1 MSRQH
6 QRHHHLPH
14 HQQQPQQ
21 QQQQM
26 PQQQQQLTAQQQQQ
40 QQLLM
45 AEHAAAAEAA
55 ELFDL
60 LCVAT
65 TMRQI
70 LALHRAMCEAV
81 GLRPSPLNDFY
92 PRLKAKVRS
101 WKAQAL
107 WKKFDARAAHRVY
120 GKGAACSGTRVLVIG
135 AGPCGLRTA
144 IEAQL
149 LGAKVVVLE
158 KRDRITRNNVL
169 HLWPF
174 VITDLRNLGA
184 KKFYG
189 KFCAGS
195 IDHISIRQLQCMLLK
210 VALLLGVEI
219 HEGVSFEHA
228 LEPSG
233 DGGGWRA
240 SVTPAD
246 HAVSHYEFDVLI
258 GADGKRNM
266 LDFRRKEFRGKL
278 AIAITANFI
287 NKKTEAEAKVEE
299 ISGVAFIFNQAFF
312 KELYGKTGIDLENI
326 VYYKDE
332 THYFVMTAKK
342 HSLIDKGVIIEDM
355 ADPGELLA
363 AANVDTQ
370 KLHDYAREAAEFST
384 QYQMPNLEFAVN
396 HYGKPDVAMFDFT
409 SMFAAEMSCRVIVRK
424 GARLMQCLV
433 GDSLLEPFWPTG
445 SGCARG
451 FLSSMDA
458 AYAIKL
464 WSNPQNSTLGVL
476 AQRESIY
483 RLLNQ
488 TTPDTLQRDIS
499 AYTVDPAT
507 RYPNLNRESVNSWQ
521 VKHLVDTDDPAILEQ
536 TYMDSHALQTPHVDT
551 PGRRKRRSGDLLPQ
565 GATLLRWISA
575 QLHAHQFIGDL
586 KEASD
591 VFRNGRVLCA
601 LINRYR
607 PDLIDFA
614 ATKDMSP
621 VECNELAF
629 AVLDRELH
637 IDRIMSAKQSLDLTD
652 VESRLWLN
660 YLDQI
665 CELFRGEIPH
675 IKHPKMDFS
684 DLRQKYRIN
693 HTHAQPDFSKLLA
706 TKPKAKSPM
715 QDAVDI
721 PTTVQRRSVLEEER
735 AKRQRRHEQLLNV
748 AGGAAGTAAGVA
760 GSGSGTGATTQLG
773 QNDTPR
779 RSKKRRQVDKTANIL
794 LLRTALCHE
803 ISNAISAF
811 ETINE
816 EERQQRLQEIE
827 ENRQERMSK
836 RRQQRY
842 HQTQNFYKS
851 LQLLQAGKLLREGG
865 EAGVAEDG
873 TPFEDYSIFLYR
885 QQAPIFN
892 DRVKELERKLLF
904 PDRERGD
911 IPSALPRTAD
921 EQFSD
926 RIKNMEQRMTGRGG
940 LGGDKKP
947 KDLMRAIGKIDSN
960 DWNVRE
966 IEKKIELSKKTEIH
980 GPKGREKVPK
990 WSKEQFQARQHKMS
1004 KPQRQDSRE
1013 AEKFKDID
1021 QTIRNLDKQ
1030 LKEGHNLDV
1039 GERGRNKV
1047 ASIAGQFGKK
1057 DDANSDEKNAGSS
1070 NATTTA
1076 TNTNN
1081 TVIPKSSSKVALAFK
1096 KQAASE
1102 KCRFCKQTVYLMEK
1116 TTVEGLVLHRNC
1128 LKCHHCH
1135 TNLRLGG
1142 YAFDRDDPQGRF
1154 YCTQH
1159 FRLPPKPLPQRTNKA
1174 RKSAAAQPS
1183 SPAVPPTGGSTPSA
1197 AAASAEPMETTP
1209 PRDQVDLLETSRAT
1223 ASADAMSDDEANVID
1238 EHEWSGRNFLPE
1250 SNNDSQSELSSSDES
1265 DTESDSEMFEEADDS
1280 PFGAQTLQLASD
1292 WIGKQYCEDSDDSD
1306 DFYDSSEDD
1315 GKDDTEGEEFKK
1327 ARELRRQEVRL
1338 QPLPANLPTDTETE
1352 KLKLNVDNKENVADG
1367 SSLKS
1372 ANSFES
1378 ARSQPTTPLAT
1389 PTRVEMEQLERN
1401 APRKFSSEIE
1411 AISEKLYHMNNM
1423 MKMNKDLEV
1432 LAKENLV
1439 KSDILRKLTLKEKW
1453 LAENAAIAASLKVA
1467 PAPSAAAPAH
1477 QPKSKFDEKFEKV
1490 VSPPPQPLAETK
1502 PKPVIDFNLD
1512 ELKPRKPNFEE
1523 RPKEQL
1529 PRPEGLKKLPQPKA
1543 KGSSTNVSRSNSL
1556 KSNASTGSPK
1566 VKKSPIGGIL
1576 GTIKKI
1582 QRQNSSDQDE
1592 DMDVDLDA
1600 DADVEVGR
1608 QPNKELNSKL
1618 KEIQAS
1624 NFAGTMDH
1632 IKSQLTMPTVSAQ
1645 APPSMD
1651 LSKYFP
1657 NQKQEKSSSGNTN
1670 KNQVTL
1676 KDVNLAKYF
1685 PSSPAP
1691 QRRTVETVAD
1701 RLKKSQTEASLAKSK
1716 QEEIKTKKPEEKGG
1730 QLKKNPEKVADTK
1743 PVPPKRQAS
1752 LDTFSLRD
1760 HQMDGALDLTKKKA
1774 PTKAASA
1781 VKKPVKLGS
1790 STTLT
1795 KATAT
1800 SKGKTIKIVK
1810 KIVPK
1815 GTKAKKAAAQEAA
1828 AIEAAPPENQPPKD
1842 EAERIFDEILGDG
1855 EVRSPSSEY
1864 QRLFQDEKSPSD
1876 LSDNI
1881 DRILE
1886 ETGLDLELG
1895 LPRRSSKKLVKTKS
1909 LGEGEF
1915 DLKPAKER
1923 LTGVQNILKRF
1934 ESMSSVTSLN
1944 SQNSDEQAA
1953 FKLRRMESTTSNLSS
1968 LTRSRESLVS
1978 ASESMSDLEKTM
1990 DYLRNEWRSEATN
2003 FLQKKRDKFYAKKEE
2018 QQKESQAKVKPDPL
2032 NDLPVQYRDS
2042 KLAKFFGLGARKS
2055 PEKRKSPIKKRKSP
2069 SKTPKVTKA
2078 NNSLEELA
2086 KISNVRQA
2094 KQAQKKAPKHIETK
2108 PLKPASPVPDDF
2120 AILDLLEKAT
2130 EAKELERSKTKSPA
2144 AEPSIKE
2151 TPIETVVEIPL
2162 PIEDIKN
2169 LPKTG
2174 CDKSSNSS
2182 RRGSQSSLVM
2192 SRRQSEISLTEKLNE
2207 EALVALSHLEKEREA
2222 EQVDELFQSMVEEM
2236 EQEPPTIA
2244 IAEQPLE
2251 EDIDADSLC
2260 TTISKSPSAQPVTV
2274 VKRGSSE
2281 DQSIEKLFGHF
2292 SDEMLVN
2299 VEFDSNDELV
2309 GITPRATL
2317 VSRNTADRD
2326 YLDKLESLERDEE
2339 AFQPVLGEK
2348 FKQENGPDEVDGLH
2362 FPTRPERR
2370 PKSSSSSSEPS
2381 LPVAPQRLKK
2391 KLSKIDPEDMA
2402 PSVQDLLHQV
2412 YIKNIQPQA
2421 VEVIPV
2427 VDRQTL
2433 RFPSMLA
2440 EADDVDEVDH
2450 PKEAIK
2456 ENGSSPEEIKMETEP
2471 KGIAP
2476 EIQTPH
2482 KPPISL
2488 SNSLKSENSSGSS
2501 LVDLP
2506 KIITPPK
2513 SDSDWDMEK
2522 LPASPMPRRRPLHT
2536 PATAKAASKESS
2548 LEWDMEKL
2556 PNSPMLPRRN
2566 KMRPI
2571 SPGTNSVQLL
2581 NNLTS
2586 DADDEAAQRRV
2597 IEDFEQER
2605 RQALIKRDESFEAI
2619 AAEQRRRD
2627 SLQSSSNSSG
2637 KRSLPPPTPPPS
2649 MKMGSRRGTTQDT
2662 NRTQDTTRHEG
2673 TPPMF
2678 KKLDVDGSATT
2689 SMDST
2694 ACSTRRSSFAFI
2706 ELQDNKPVIVPMP
2719 KKLKLPKPEQPRFV
2733 PEPVATDEPVPEVF
2747 QGRAWP
2753 KAQLEGEAELED
2765 LEDEEAQAERLRNQL
2780 PEYARSDSPPSAA
2793 FKNRKWPDGKTV
2805 FDKRAESLEEEDIFA
2820 GLLSPKKRGS
2830 QKFKDKPRS
2839 QSPQPFK
2846 PLANSSRQSSKSQSD
2861 LKKGPSMQ
2869 SLSAQSSQD
2878 TDTIST
2884 TTTVATARPA
2894 SYASFGDPMDAS
2906 TQALLDRSKRL
2917 HNRKRDFVN
2926 ERVVERNP
2934 YMREVLRSTD
2944 RRESYS
2950 DVDEDLTSY
2959 RPRHY
2964 ATSSSSTLNRFPNTS
2979 ATRKSTYSD
2988 YLSPSSDYLTRRSY
3002 NIPSSS
3008 SNTSSYY
3015 PSTTTR
3021 SSHLSDLFRRRSPA
3035 SGSGSASALSGYG
3048 NRESCVISYKCTWVR
3063 STKVQTES
3071 ESTSPDEVELNSA
3084 TEISTDSEFDNDEII
3099 RQAPKIFI
3107 DDTHLRKPTKV
3118 QIKSTMIGS
3127 NAAAAGIHQK
3137 QLAAREKGGS
3147 YLQKYQPQPPL
3158 PQFKPLVQVDPT
3170 LLIGSQRAPLQNP
3183 RPGDY
3188 LLNKTASTEGIASKK
3203 SLELKKRYLLG
3214 EPANGN
3220 KIQKSGS
3227 TSVLDSRIRSFQS
3240 NISEC
3245 QKLLNPSSDI
3255 SAGMRTFLD
3264 RTKLGEGSQTAGPTT
3279 NELIRSA
3286 TSNVIN
3292 DLRVELR
3299 IQKTPS
3305 SHSTDNEKENVFVNC
3320 KNELNK
3326 GMEYTDAVNATLLD
3340 QLARKSSPTTPTNNK
3355 TVIEVIDLV
3364 TPEKTVPIIDLTAL
3378 ETPKKQLV
3386 DGGAMEVDDRHTP
3399 DSNKISELQQQ
3410 EVKEEPIPDVSRDV
3424 KECIPDIL
3432 GHIKEGTGAK
3442 EQGGEEQQSLL
3453 EQSDEEK
3460 RDSPEKDVA
3469 EHELYETVDSVQ
3481 IQVPNIPWDKTKP
3494 EVMSTTGSSGSICS
3508 SSDSSSIEDIQHYI
3522 LESTT
3527 SPDTQTAGG
3536 KHNVPRLE
3544 VHDTSGALMQVDS
3557 LMIVNGKYIG
3567 DPEDVKFLDMPANV
3581 IVPPAPA
3588 LKTNELEMEDEH
3600 EAEPVT
3606 ATPEPAECTVI
3617 EAERRVSAPPPL
3629 PEMGPPKLKFDSK
3642 NENKIESLKN
3652 LPLIVESNVEHS
3664 QAVKPITLNLSN
3676 LARTPDTPTTPTGH
3690 DSDKTPTGEVMSR
3703 GSDSETEHTG
3713 TGHVL
3718 TETELSDWTADDC
3731 ISENFVDMEFVL
3743 NSNKGTIKRRKER
3756 RRSGASKLPSGNEV
3770 IHELARQA
3778 PVVQMD
3784 GILSAI
3790 DIDDIEF
3797 MDTGSEGSCAEAY
3810 SATNTAL
3817 IQNRGYMEYIETE
3830 PRKATRKAAPPSCYP
3845 GNLPPLV
3852 TKRDEKLGIDYIE
3865 QGAYIMHDDAKT
3877 PVNEVAPAMTQS
3889 LTDSSTLNE
3898 LDDDSMAGLGL
3909 SQTHPTTTE
3918 ESEALTVVTSPLDT
3932 SSPRVLDQF
3941 ASMLAAGKGESTPS
3955 SSEQQPKTSTVT
3967 SSSTGPNSS
3976 TPGNA
3981 SKEGAPQQEEDLQ
3994 IQFEYVR
4001 ALQQRISQI
4010 STQRR
4015 KSSKGEAPPNLQS
4028 STNAPVIES
4037 VEDQPKSSEE
4047 PAVTMRP
4054 RSTSISGKVPEIPT
4068 LSSKLEEI
4076 TKERTKQKDL
4086 IHDLVMDKLQSKK
4099 QLNAEKRLHRS
4110 RQRSLLTSG
4119 YASGASLSP
4128 TPKLAAACSPQ
4139 DSNCSSQAHYHA
4151 STAEERPKPQPAE
4164 RPLQKSATSTYVSP
4178 YRTVQAPT
4186 RSGDLYKPRPFSEHI
4201 DSSVLTGYKL
4211 GKTASFNGGKLGD
4224 FATPIAPARV
4234 NRGGGGGAVATDI
4247 ANISASTEN
4256 LRSEARA
4263 RARLKSNTELGLSP
4277 EEKMQL
4283 IRSRLHYDQSR
4294 ALKPKQLEEMPSG
4307 DLAARARK
4315 MSASKSVNDLAY
4327 MVGQQQQ
4334 QQLEKD
4340 VVLQAKA
4347 ADFTSD
4353 PNLASGGQEKA
4364 AKTKSGRRPKD
4375 PERRKSLIQSL
4386 SSFFQKGS
4394 ASAATSPK
4402 EQGGPVAA
4410 GHSEQSERP
4419 GTSSSGTPTI
4429 SDAAA
4434 GGGGGGGGV
4443 FSRFRISPKSKE
4455 KSKSCFDLR
4464 NFGFGDKDM
4473 LVCSAAAA
4481 AAGAGASQTNH
4492 SQEYL
4497 NTANNG
4503 RYRKQ
4508 TNTAKPKPESFS
4520 SSSPQLYI
4528 HKPHH
4533 LAAGHPKALDDQTPP
4548 PIPPLPLNY
4557 QRSDDE
4563 SYANETR
4570 EHKKQRAISKASR
4583 QAELKRLR
4591 IAQEIQ
4597 REQEEIEVQLKDLE
4611 ARGVLIEKA
4620 LRGEAQNIENLDATK
4635 DNDEKLLKELLEIWR
4650 NITALKWVNLL
4661 SYPSKGAN
4669 VTNFAF
4675 RKRDEELTIRQQELQ
4690 LEYRHAQLKEELN
4703 LRLSCNKLDKSSA
4716 DVAAEGAILNE
4727 MLEIVAKR
4735 AALRPT
4741 ASQLDLTAAGSAL
4754 TSAEATGIK
4763 LTGQPHDLEESN
4775 V

>member
-14 HQQQPQQ
+14 HQQQQPL
-21 QQQQM
+21 QQQM

-240 SVTPAD
+240 AVSPAD

-536 TYMDSHALQTPHVDT
+536 TYMDTHALQTPHADT

-575 QLHAHQFIGDL
+575 QLHAHQFVGEL

-629 AVLDRELH
+629 AVLERELH

-660 YLDQI
+660 YMDQI

-748 AGGAAGTAAGVA
+748 GGGAAGTAAGAA

-779 RSKKRRQVDKTANIL
+779 RSKKRRQVDKTANI
-794 LLRTALCHE
+794 
-803 ISNAISAF
+803 
-811 ETINE
+811 

-851 LQLLQAGKLLREGG
+851 LQLLQAGKLLREEGG

-1057 DDANSDEKNAGSS
+1057 EDGNSDEKNAGS
-1070 NATTTA
+1070 TT

-1174 RKSAAAQPS
+1174 RKSAAAQPA
-1183 SPAVPPTGGSTPSA
+1183 SPAVPPAGGSLPSA
-1197 AAASAEPMETTP
+1197 AAEPMETSP

-1306 DFYDSSEDD
+1306 DFYDSSEGIADD

-1378 ARSQPTTPLAT
+1378 ARSQPSTPLAT
-1389 PTRVEMEQLERN
+1389 PTRVEVEQLERN

-1453 LAENAAIAASLKVA
+1453 LAENAAIAAGQKVV
-1467 PAPSAAAPAH
+1467 PTPSPRAAPAL

-1490 VSPPPQPLAETK
+1490 VSPPPQPLAEAK

-1529 PRPEGLKKLPQPKA
+1529 PKPEGLKKLPQSKT
-1543 KGSSTNVSRSNSL
+1543 KSSSTNVSRSNSL
-1556 KSNASTGSPK
+1556 KSNASNGSPK

-1582 QRQNSSDQDE
+1582 QRQNSSDQEE
-1592 DMDVDLDA
+1592 DMDVDLDG

-1608 QPNKELNSKL
+1608 PPNKELNSKL

-1624 NFAGTMDH
+1624 SFAGTMDH
-1632 IKSQLTMPTVSAQ
+1632 IRSQLTMPTVSAQ
-1645 APPSMD
+1645 APATMD

-1657 NQKQEKSSSGNTN
+1657 NQKQEKSSSSSTN

-1716 QEEIKTKKPEEKGG
+1716 EQEEIKAKKPEEKGG
-1730 QLKKNPEKVADTK
+1730 QAKKNPEKVADTK

-1774 PTKAASA
+1774 PAKATSA

-1790 STTLT
+1790 TTTLT

-1828 AIEAAPPENQPPKD
+1828 AMEAAAPSEKEPPKD
-1842 EAERIFDEILGDG
+1842 EAERILDEILGDG

-1864 QRLFQDEKSPSD
+1864 QRLFADEKSPSD

-1915 DLKPAKER
+1915 DLKPGKER

-1934 ESMSSVTSLN
+1934 ESMSSVTSMN

-1990 DYLRNEWRSEATN
+1990 DYLRNEWRNEATN

-2018 QQKESQAKVKPDPL
+2018 QQKEAKAKPDPL

-2042 KLAKFFGLGARKS
+2042 KLAKFFGLGTRKS
-2055 PEKRKSPIKKRKSP
+2055 PEKRKSPIKKKKSP

-2094 KQAQKKAPKHIETK
+2094 KQAQKKVPKHIEKK

-2144 AEPSIKE
+2144 VEPLIPEK
-2151 TPIETVVEIPL
+2151 PIEAVVEIPL
-2162 PIEDIKN
+2162 PLSLPLPVEDIKN

-2192 SRRQSEISLTEKLNE
+2192 SRRQSEISLTEKLNQ

-2236 EQEPPTIA
+2236 EEQQPP
-2244 IAEQPLE
+2244 E

-2339 AFQPVLGEK
+2339 ALQPAINEK
-2348 FKQENGPDEVDGLH
+2348 FKQENCPDEVDGLH
-2362 FPTRPERR
+2362 FPSRPQRR

-2412 YIKNIQPQA
+2412 YMKNIQPEA

-2427 VDRQTL
+2427 QGRQTL
-2433 RFPSMLA
+2433 RFPSMLE
-2440 EADDVDEVDH
+2440 EAAVDEVDH

-2456 ENGSSPEEIKMETEP
+2456 ENESSPEEIKMETVSEP
-2471 KGIAP
+2471 K
-2476 EIQTPH
+2476 EIPQEIPTPS
-2482 KPPISL
+2482 KPSISL

-2501 LVDLP
+2501 LVEIP

-2522 LPASPMPRRRPLHT
+2522 LPASPMPRRRPLHNP
-2536 PATAKAASKESS
+2536 PAAKAASKESS

-2571 SPGTNSVQLL
+2571 SPGTSSVQLL

-2586 DADDEAAQRRV
+2586 DADEEAAQRRV

-2637 KRSLPPPTPPPS
+2637 KRSLPPPTPPTI
-2649 MKMGSRRGTTQDT
+2649 GSRRGTTQDT

-2733 PEPVATDEPVPEVF
+2733 PDPVATDEPVPEVF
-2747 QGRAWP
+2747 QGRSWP
-2753 KAQLEGEAELED
+2753 KAQLEGELDNLED
-2765 LEDEEAQAERLRNQL
+2765 LEDEEAQAERLRMQL

-2820 GLLSPKKRGS
+2820 GLLSPRKRGT
-2830 QKFKDKPRS
+2830 QRFKDKPRS

-2884 TTTVATARPA
+2884 TTTVATARPV
-2894 SYASFGDPMDAS
+2894 SYVSLADPMDAS

-2934 YMREVLRSTD
+2934 YMREVLRNTD

-2959 RPRHY
+2959 RPRNY
-2964 ATSSSSTLNRFPNTS
+2964 ASSTLNRFPNTS
-2979 ATRKSTYSD
+2979 TTRKSTYKD
-2988 YLSPSSDYLTRRSY
+2988 YLSPSSDYPTRRSY
-3002 NIPSSS
+3002 IPSS
-3008 SNTSSYY
+3008 SSYY
-3015 PSTTTR
+3015 PSTSTR

-3035 SGSGSASALSGYG
+3035 SGSGSASASLSGYG
-3048 NRESCVISYKCTWVR
+3048 NKESC
-3063 STKVQTES
+3063 VQTES

-3118 QIKSTMIGS
+3118 QIKSTMIGA
-3127 NAAAAGIHQK
+3127 NAAAAGLHQK

-3170 LLIGSQRAPLQNP
+3170 LLISSQRAPLQNP

-3264 RTKLGEGSQTAGPTT
+3264 RTKLGEGSQTT

-3364 TPEKTVPIIDLTAL
+3364 TPEKPVDIIDLTAL
-3378 ETPKKQLV
+3378 ETPK
-3386 DGGAMEVDDRHTP
+3386 MEVDERHTP
-3399 DSNKISELQQQ
+3399 DSNKISEL
-3410 EVKEEPIPDVSRDV
+3410 KEEPIPDVSRDV

-3432 GHIKEGTGAK
+3432 GHIKEGTGA
-3442 EQGGEEQQSLL
+3442 EEQQSLL

-3508 SSDSSSIEDIQHYI
+3508 SSGSSSIEDIQHYI

-3527 SPDTQTAGG
+3527 SPDTQTACGG

-3581 IVPPAPA
+3581 IVPPAA
-3588 LKTNELEMEDEH
+3588 AVKTNELEMEDDH
-3600 EAEPVT
+3600 ETEPVT

-3617 EAERRVSAPPPL
+3617 SAAPPPL

-3676 LARTPDTPTTPTGH
+3676 LARTPDTPTTPTAH
-3690 DSDKTPTGEVMSR
+3690 DSDKTPTGEVLSR

-3743 NSNKGTIKRRKER
+3743 NSNKGTMKRRKER
-3756 RRSGASKLPSGNEV
+3756 RRSGANKLPSGNEV

-3817 IQNRGYMEYIETE
+3817 LQNRGYMEYIETE
-3830 PRKATRKAAPPSCYP
+3830 PRKATRKATPPSCYP

-3898 LDDDSMAGLGL
+3898 LDDDSMGGLGL
-3909 SQTHPTTTE
+3909 SQTHATTTE

-3981 SKEGAPQQEEDLQ
+3981 SKEGQPEEDLQ

-4015 KSSKGEAPPNLQS
+4015 KSSKGEA
-4028 STNAPVIES
+4028 NAPVIES
-4037 VEDQPKSSEE
+4037 LEDPAKPAEE
-4047 PAVTMRP
+4047 AAVTMRP

-4151 STAEERPKPQPAE
+4151 STAEERPKVQPAE

-4201 DSSVLTGYKL
+4201 DASVLTGYKL
-4211 GKTASFNGGKLGD
+4211 GKTASFNGGKLSD
-4224 FATPIAPARV
+4224 FVTPIAPVRV
-4234 NRGGGGGAVATDI
+4234 NRGGGGGAAAAD
-4247 ANISASTEN
+4247 ISASTEN

-4334 QQLEKD
+4334 QEQLEKD
-4340 VVLQAKA
+4340 AVVQAKV

-4353 PNLASGGQEKA
+4353 PNLATGGQEKA

-4394 ASAATSPK
+4394 ASAVSSSK
-4402 EQGGPVAA
+4402 EQGVPVAA
-4410 GHSEQSERP
+4410 GHSEPSERP

-4429 SDAAA
+4429 SDAPTG

-4455 KSKSCFDLR
+4455 KSK
-4464 NFGFGDKDM
+4464 DKDM
-4473 LVCSAAAA
+4473 LVCSAAA
-4481 AAGAGASQTNH
+4481 GASQTSQNH

-4497 NTANNG
+4497 NG

-4650 NITALKWVNLL
+4650 NITALK
-4661 SYPSKGAN
+4661 
-4669 VTNFAF
+4669 
-4675 RKRDEELTIRQQELQ
+4675 KRDEELTIRQQELQ

-4741 ASQLDLTAAGSAL
+4741 ASQLDLTAAGSAS

-4763 LTGQPHDLEESN
+4763 LTGQPHDHEESN
-4775 V
+4775 I

>member
-6 QRHHHLPH
+6 QRHHQQHHHLPL
-14 HQQQPQQ
+14 HQQQS

-40 QQLLM
+40 QQILM

-240 SVTPAD
+240 AVTPTD

-363 AANVDTQ
+363 PANVDTQ

-521 VKHLVDTDDPAILEQ
+521 VKHLVDTDDPSILEQ
-536 TYMDSHALQTPHVDT
+536 TFMDTHALQAPHVDT

-575 QLHAHQFIGDL
+575 QLHAHQFVTEL

-629 AVLDRELH
+629 AVLERELH

-652 VESRLWLN
+652 VESRVWLN

-721 PTTVQRRSVLEEER
+721 PTTGQRRSVLEEER

-748 AGGAAGTAAGVA
+748 GGGAAGSAAGVA
-760 GSGSGTGATTQLG
+760 GSGTGATTLG

-779 RSKKRRQVDKTANIL
+779 RSKKRRQVDKTANI
-794 LLRTALCHE
+794 
-803 ISNAISAF
+803 
-811 ETINE
+811 

-865 EAGVAEDG
+865 EPGVAEDG

-885 QQAPIFN
+885 QQAPVFN
-892 DRVKELERKLLF
+892 DRVKDLERKLLF

-926 RIKNMEQRMTGRGG
+926 RIRNMEQRMTGRGG

-1057 DDANSDEKNAGSS
+1057 DEANSDDKNAGSS
-1070 NATTTA
+1070 NATT
-1076 TNTNN
+1076 NTTN

-1174 RKSAAAQPS
+1174 RKSAAAQPA
-1183 SPAVPPTGGSTPSA
+1183 SPAAPPTAA
-1197 AAASAEPMETTP
+1197 AAASAEPMDTTP

-1265 DTESDSEMFEEADDS
+1265 DTESDSEIYEEADDS
-1280 PFGAQTLQLASD
+1280 PFGAQTLQLATD

-1306 DFYDSSEDD
+1306 DFYDSSEGIADD

-1352 KLKLNVDNKENVADG
+1352 KLKLNVANKENVADG

-1372 ANSFES
+1372 GNSFES

-1389 PTRVEMEQLERN
+1389 PTRVELEQLERN

-1423 MKMNKDLEV
+1423 VKMNKDLEV

-1453 LAENAAIAASLKVA
+1453 LAENAAIAAGQKVA
-1467 PAPSAAAPAH
+1467 SAPSPAAPVL

-1490 VSPPPQPLAETK
+1490 VGPPQSVIETK

-1529 PRPEGLKKLPQPKA
+1529 HKPEGFKKLPQPKP

-1566 VKKSPIGGIL
+1566 VKKSPIPGNSKMQLEGIL
-1576 GTIKKI
+1576 GTIKKV

-1592 DMDVDLDA
+1592 EMDVDTEG
-1600 DADVEVGR
+1600 DVER

-1624 NFAGTMDH
+1624 SFAGTMDH

-1657 NQKQEKSSSGNTN
+1657 NQKQEKSSSSSTN

-1701 RLKKSQTEASLAKSK
+1701 RLKKSQTEASLAKAK
-1716 QEEIKTKKPEEKGG
+1716 LQEEKTKKQEEKGG
-1730 QLKKNPEKVADTK
+1730 QSKKNPEKVADLK

-1760 HQMDGALDLTKKKA
+1760 HQMDGALDLTKKKTPA
-1774 PTKAASA
+1774 KATSA
-1781 VKKPVKLGS
+1781 VKKPAKLGS
-1790 STTLT
+1790 TTTLT

-1800 SKGKTIKIVK
+1800 SKGKNIKIVK

-1815 GTKAKKAAAQEAA
+1815 GTKAKKAAALEAA
-1828 AIEAAPPENQPPKD
+1828 AVEAPPERQPPKD
-1842 EAERIFDEILGDG
+1842 EAERILDEILGDG
-1855 EVRSPSSEY
+1855 ETRSPSSEY

-1895 LPRRSSKKLVKTKS
+1895 LPKRSSKKLLKTKS

-1915 DLKPAKER
+1915 DPKPPKER

-1934 ESMSSVTSLN
+1934 ESMSSVTSQN

-1978 ASESMSDLEKTM
+1978 ASDSMSDLEKTM
-1990 DYLRNEWRSEATN
+1990 DYLRNEWRNEATN

-2018 QQKESQAKVKPDPL
+2018 QQKELQSKPRPDPL

-2042 KLAKFFGLGARKS
+2042 KLAKFFGLATRKS
-2055 PEKRKSPIKKRKSP
+2055 PEKRKSPIKKKKSP

-2078 NNSLEELA
+2078 NNSLEEMA
-2086 KISNVRQA
+2086 KIGSVRQA
-2094 KQAQKKAPKHIETK
+2094 KQAQKKTPKHIEAK

-2120 AILDLLEKAT
+2120 EILDLLEKAT

-2144 AEPSIKE
+2144 VEPIKE
-2151 TPIETVVEIPL
+2151 KPIEAIAETSL
-2162 PIEDIKN
+2162 PVEDIKN

-2182 RRGSQSSLVM
+2182 RRGSQSSLLV

-2207 EALVALSHLEKEREA
+2207 EALVALRHLEKEKEA
-2222 EQVDELFQSMVEEM
+2222 EEEDELFQSMVEEI
-2236 EQEPPTIA
+2236 EQEPEPIA
-2244 IAEQPLE
+2244 IAEDLPLE
-2251 EDIDADSLC
+2251 DDIDVDSLC

-2309 GITPRATL
+2309 GITPRAAL

-2326 YLDKLESLERDEE
+2326 YLDKLESLERDED
-2339 AFQPVLGEK
+2339 ALQPVLKEK
-2348 FKQENGPDEVDGLH
+2348 FKQENEPDEVDNLH
-2362 FPTRPERR
+2362 FPSRPQRR

-2412 YIKNIQPQA
+2412 YIKNVHPE
-2421 VEVIPV
+2421 VVDVIPV
-2427 VDRQTL
+2427 ENRQTL
-2433 RFPSMLA
+2433 RFPSMVT
-2440 EADDVDEVDH
+2440 EDVDEDH
-2450 PKEAIK
+2450 PKEADK
-2456 ENGSSPEEIKMETEP
+2456 KNGSALEELKMKTETKAEEIP
-2471 KGIAP
+2471 SAIP
-2476 EIQTPH
+2476 VPS
-2482 KPPISL
+2482 KPPSSQ

-2501 LVDLP
+2501 LVEIP
-2506 KIITPPK
+2506 KIITPAK
-2513 SDSDWDMEK
+2513 SSSVDNSSDWDMEK
-2522 LPASPMPRRRPLHT
+2522 MPASPMPRRKLLQKQPSN
-2536 PATAKAASKESS
+2536 KVASKESS

-2556 PNSPMLPRRN
+2556 PNSPMMPRRN
-2566 KMRPI
+2566 KVRPI
-2571 SPGTNSVQLL
+2571 SPGTSSVHLL
-2581 NNLTS
+2581 NTLTS
-2586 DADDEAAQRRV
+2586 DADEEAAQRRI

-2627 SLQSSSNSSG
+2627 SLQSSSNSSS
-2637 KRSLPPPTPPPS
+2637 KRSLPPPTPP
-2649 MKMGSRRGTTQDT
+2649 MKMSSSRRGTTQDT
-2662 NRTQDTTRHEG
+2662 NRTQDTGTRHEG

-2678 KKLDVDGSATT
+2678 KKLDVDGSGT
-2689 SMDST
+2689 SMEST
-2694 ACSTRRSSFAFI
+2694 ANSTRRSSFAFI

-2719 KKLKLPKPEQPRFV
+2719 KKLKLPKPEAPRFV
-2733 PEPVATDEPVPEVF
+2733 PEPAAIDEPVPEVF
-2747 QGRAWP
+2747 QGRSWP
-2753 KAQLEGEAELED
+2753 KPHLEGEPD
-2765 LEDEEAQAERLRNQL
+2765 LDDPDEEELAEKVRNQL

-2805 FDKRAESLEEEDIFA
+2805 FDKHDESPQEEDIFE
-2820 GLLSPKKRGS
+2820 GLLTLRKRGS
-2830 QKFKDKPRS
+2830 QRFKDKPRS

-2846 PLANSSRQSSKSQSD
+2846 PLVNSSRQSSKSFSD
-2861 LKKGPSMQ
+2861 LKKGPSLQ

-2878 TDTIST
+2878 TTDTIST
-2884 TTTVATARPA
+2884 TTTVATTRPV
-2894 SYASFGDPMDAS
+2894 SYASYGDPMDAS

-2964 ATSSSSTLNRFPNTS
+2964 ASSTLNRFPNTS
-2979 ATRKSTYSD
+2979 TRKTNTYD
-2988 YLSPSSDYLTRRSY
+2988 YLNPTSDYLTRRSY
-3002 NIPSSS
+3002 NLPTSSAS
-3008 SNTSSYY
+3008 SSYY
-3015 PSTTTR
+3015 PSTTR
-3021 SSHLSDLFRRRSPA
+3021 SSHLSDLFRRRSPTSG
-3035 SGSGSASALSGYG
+3035 SGSGSAFSNYG
-3048 NRESCVISYKCTWVR
+3048 NKESC
-3063 STKVQTES
+3063 VQTES

-3118 QIKSTMIGS
+3118 QVKSTMIGP
-3127 NAAAAGIHQK
+3127 NAAAAGLHQK

-3170 LLIGSQRAPLQNP
+3170 LLISSQRAPLQNP

-3264 RTKLGEGSQTAGPTT
+3264 RTKLGEGSHSQAAGQA

-3299 IQKTPS
+3299 IQKAPS

-3364 TPEKTVPIIDLTAL
+3364 TPEKPVDIIDLTAV
-3378 ETPKKQLV
+3378 ETPKKQLM
-3386 DGGAMEVDDRHTP
+3386 DGGAMDVDDRLTP
-3399 DSNKISELQQQ
+3399 DSNKISELQQ
-3410 EVKEEPIPDVSRDV
+3410 EVKEEPKPDVSRDV

-3432 GHIKEGTGAK
+3432 GHIKEGT
-3442 EQGGEEQQSLL
+3442 QGGEEQQSLL
-3453 EQSDEEK
+3453 EHSDEEK
-3460 RDSPEKDVA
+3460 RDSPEKEVA
-3469 EHELYETVDSVQ
+3469 EHELYEPDSVQ
-3481 IQVPNIPWDKTKP
+3481 IQVPNIPWDKAKP

-3508 SSDSSSIEDIQHYI
+3508 SSESSSIEDIQHYI

-3527 SPDTQTAGG
+3527 SPDTQTTGG

-3544 VHDTSGALMQVDS
+3544 IHDTSGALMQVDS

-3567 DPEDVKFLDMPANV
+3567 DPEDIKFLDMPANV
-3581 IVPPAPA
+3581 IVPPAPVI
-3588 LKTNELEMEDEH
+3588 KTNEVEMEDDH

-3617 EAERRVSAPPPL
+3617 EAEHHVTAPPPL

-3664 QAVKPITLNLSN
+3664 QAVKPITLNLSS
-3676 LARTPDTPTTPTGH
+3676 LVRTPDTPTTPTAH
-3690 DSDKTPTGEVMSR
+3690 DSDKTPTGEVLSR

-3756 RRSGASKLPSGNEV
+3756 RRSKLPSGNEV

-3817 IQNRGYMEYIETE
+3817 IQNRGYMEYIEAE
-3830 PRKATRKAAPPSCYP
+3830 PKKATRKAAPPSSYP
-3845 GNLPPLV
+3845 ENLPPLL

-3898 LDDDSMAGLGL
+3898 LDDDSMGGLGL
-3909 SQTHPTTTE
+3909 SQTQPTTTE

-3941 ASMLAAGKGESTPS
+3941 ASMLAAGKGDSTPS

-3981 SKEGAPQQEEDLQ
+3981 SKEGAPQEEDLQ

-4015 KSSKGEAPPNLQS
+4015 KSSKGEPPNLQS
-4028 STNAPVIES
+4028 NTNAPVIES
-4037 VEDQPKSSEE
+4037 VEDQPKPVEE
-4047 PAVTMRP
+4047 PTVSMRP

-4128 TPKLAAACSPQ
+4128 TPRLAAACSPQ

-4151 STAEERPKPQPAE
+4151 STAEERPKPPVE

-4224 FATPIAPARV
+4224 FAKPTAPSRV
-4234 NRGGGGGAVATDI
+4234 NRAGGIAAPDV

-4277 EEKMQL
+4277 EEKMQI
-4283 IRSRLHYDQSR
+4283 IRARLHCDQNR

-4327 MVGQQQQ
+4327 MVGQQQKQ
-4334 QQLEKD
+4334 PLETD
-4340 VVLQAKA
+4340 AVLQAKA

-4353 PNLASGGQEKA
+4353 PNLASGGQGKA
-4364 AKTKSGRRPKD
+4364 AKTKSGRRAKD

-4394 ASAATSPK
+4394 ASATTSSK

-4410 GHSEQSERP
+4410 GYSEQSERP

-4429 SDAAA
+4429 SDAAT
-4434 GGGGGGGGV
+4434 GGGGGGGV

-4455 KSKSCFDLR
+4455 KSK
-4464 NFGFGDKDM
+4464 DKDL
-4473 LVCSAAAA
+4473 LVCNAP
-4481 AAGAGASQTNH
+4481 AGAGSASQTNH

-4497 NTANNG
+4497 NNS
-4503 RYRKQ
+4503 RYRKL
-4508 TNTAKPKPESFS
+4508 TNNAKPKPESFS

-4533 LAAGHPKALDDQTPP
+4533 LATAYPKALDDQTPP

-4650 NITALKWVNLL
+4650 NITALK
-4661 SYPSKGAN
+4661 
-4669 VTNFAF
+4669 
-4675 RKRDEELTIRQQELQ
+4675 KRDEELTIRQQELQ

-4741 ASQLDLTAAGSAL
+4741 ASQLDLTAAGSAS

-4763 LTGQPHDLEESN
+4763 LTGQPHDHEESN
-4775 V
+4775 I

>member
-6 QRHHHLPH
+6 QRHHPQQQHHHHHLP
-14 HQQQPQQ
+14 PQQ
-21 QQQQM
+21 QQQQQL
-26 PQQQQQLTAQQQQQ
+26 QQHQQQLTAQQQQQ

-228 LEPSG
+228 VEPSG

-240 SVTPAD
+240 AVSPAD

-363 AANVDTQ
+363 PANVDTQ

-521 VKHLVDTDDPAILEQ
+521 VKHLVDTDDPSILEQ
-536 TYMDSHALQTPHVDT
+536 TFMDTHALQTPHLDT

-575 QLHAHQFIGDL
+575 QLHAHQFIPEL

-621 VECNELAF
+621 MECNELAF
-629 AVLDRELH
+629 AVLERELH

-652 VESRLWLN
+652 VESRVWLN

-715 QDAVDI
+715 QDAVDV

-735 AKRQRRHEQLLNV
+735 AKRQRRHEQLLNI
-748 AGGAAGTAAGVA
+748 GGAAA
-760 GSGSGTGATTQLG
+760 GSSAGAAGSGTGTQTHQG

-779 RSKKRRQVDKTANIL
+779 RSKKRRQVDKTANI
-794 LLRTALCHE
+794 
-803 ISNAISAF
+803 
-811 ETINE
+811 

-865 EAGVAEDG
+865 GEGLGVSEDG
-873 TPFEDYSIFLYR
+873 SPFEDYSIFLYR
-885 QQAPIFN
+885 QQAPVFN
-892 DRVKELERKLLF
+892 DRVKDLERKLLF

-1057 DDANSDEKNAGSS
+1057 DEGNSDEKNAGSS
-1070 NATTTA
+1070 NAT

-1174 RKSAAAQPS
+1174 RKSAAAP
-1183 SPAVPPTGGSTPSA
+1183 PATSAAPPTAGTSPA
-1197 AAASAEPMETTP
+1197 AAATAEPMDTTP

-1265 DTESDSEMFEEADDS
+1265 DTESDSELFEEADDS

-1306 DFYDSSEDD
+1306 DFYDSSEGIADD

-1352 KLKLNVDNKENVADG
+1352 KLKLSVDNKENVADVI
-1367 SSLKS
+1367 SLKS

-1389 PTRVEMEQLERN
+1389 PTRVEVEQLERN

-1423 MKMNKDLEV
+1423 VKMNKDLEV

-1439 KSDILRKLTLKEKW
+1439 KSDILKKLTLKEKW
-1453 LAENAAIAASLKVA
+1453 LAENAAIAAGQKVT
-1467 PAPSAAAPAH
+1467 PSPSAAASVLK
-1477 QPKSKFDEKFEKV
+1477 PKSKFDEKFEKV
-1490 VSPPPQPLAETK
+1490 VSPLPPVVEPK

-1523 RPKEQL
+1523 RPKDQL
-1529 PRPEGLKKLPQPKA
+1529 PKPEGLKKLKQEKA
-1543 KGSSTNVSRSNSL
+1543 KGNSTNVSRSNSL
-1556 KSNASTGSPK
+1556 KSNGSTGSPK
-1566 VKKSPIGGIL
+1566 VKKAPIPTESKMQIEGIL
-1576 GTIKKI
+1576 GTIKKL
-1582 QRQNSSDQDE
+1582 QRQNSSDQDD
-1592 DMDVDLDA
+1592 DMDVDVDEE
-1600 DADVEVGR
+1600 VER
-1608 QPNKELNSKL
+1608 KPNKQLNNKL

-1624 NFAGTMDH
+1624 SFAGTMDH

-1645 APPSMD
+1645 APPTMD

-1657 NQKQEKSSSGNTN
+1657 NQKQEKSSASSTN

-1716 QEEIKTKKPEEKGG
+1716 LQEEKTKNQEQKPG
-1730 QLKKNPEKVADTK
+1730 QAKKSPEKVADSK

-1752 LDTFSLRD
+1752 LDTFSLRE

-1774 PTKAASA
+1774 PTKATSV
-1781 VKKPVKLGS
+1781 VKKPAKLGS

-1828 AIEAAPPENQPPKD
+1828 AVEVPPEKEPPKD
-1842 EAERIFDEILGDG
+1842 EAERIWDEILGDG
-1855 EVRSPSSEY
+1855 AERSPSSEY

-1895 LPRRSSKKLVKTKS
+1895 LPKRSSKKLVKTKS

-1915 DLKPAKER
+1915 DSKPSKER

-1934 ESMSSVTSLN
+1934 ESMSSVT

-1978 ASESMSDLEKTM
+1978 ASDSMSDLEKTM
-1990 DYLRNEWRSEATN
+1990 DYLRNEWRNEATN
-2003 FLQKKRDKFYAKKEE
+2003 FLQRKRDKFYAQKDE
-2018 QQKESQAKVKPDPL
+2018 QQKEAKEKAKPDPVL
-2032 NDLPVQYRDS
+2032 DLPVQYRDS
-2042 KLAKFFGLGARKS
+2042 KLAKFFGLATRKS
-2055 PEKRKSPIKKRKSP
+2055 PEKRKSPIKKKKSP
-2069 SKTPKVTKA
+2069 TKAAKVTKT

-2086 KISNVRQA
+2086 KISSVRQA
-2094 KQAQKKAPKHIETK
+2094 KQDQKKKVPKVVEPK
-2108 PLKPASPVPDDF
+2108 PPKPATPVPDDF
-2120 AILDLLEKAT
+2120 EILDLLEKAT

-2144 AEPSIKE
+2144 VEPIKE
-2151 TPIETVVEIPL
+2151 EIKEEPKEAIVEIPL

-2174 CDKSSNSS
+2174 CDKSLNNS
-2182 RRGSQSSLVM
+2182 RRGSQSSIVM
-2192 SRRQSEISLTEKLNE
+2192 SRRQSDISLNEKLNQ
-2207 EALVALSHLEKEREA
+2207 EALVALTNLEREREA
-2222 EQVDELFQSMVEEM
+2222 EQVDDLFQTMVEELAH
-2236 EQEPPTIA
+2236 EPEPIA
-2244 IAEQPLE
+2244 IAEPLD

-2260 TTISKSPSAQPVTV
+2260 TTISKSPSVQPITV

-2299 VEFDSNDELV
+2299 VDFDSNDELV
-2309 GITPRATL
+2309 GITPRADL

-2326 YLDKLESLERDEE
+2326 FLDKLESLERDEE
-2339 AFQPVLGEK
+2339 SFQPVGEEK
-2348 FKQENGPDEVDGLH
+2348 FKQVNDLDEVDAMH
-2362 FPTRPERR
+2362 FPSRPQRR
-2370 PKSSSSSSEPS
+2370 QKSSSSSSEPS

-2391 KLSKIDPEDMA
+2391 KLSKLDPEDMA

-2412 YIKNIQPQA
+2412 YIKNLEPQVMEVVP
-2421 VEVIPV
+2421 VEGK
-2427 VDRQTL
+2427 QTL
-2433 RFPSMLA
+2433 RFPSMLV
-2440 EADDVDEVDH
+2440 EENVDEVDH
-2450 PKEAIK
+2450 PKTLNK
-2456 ENGSSPEEIKMETEP
+2456 ENDSPPKKAVEVKVNQPEEVPQEVSSPQK
-2471 KGIAP
+2471 
-2476 EIQTPH
+2476 
-2482 KPPISL
+2482 PISQ
-2488 SNSLKSENSSGSS
+2488 SNSLKSESSSVSS
-2501 LVDLP
+2501 LVEIP

-2513 SDSDWDMEK
+2513 SSSKENSSDWDMEK
-2522 LPASPMPRRRPLHT
+2522 MPASPMPRRRLPIKT
-2536 PATAKAASKESS
+2536 PSVASKESS

-2571 SPGTNSVQLL
+2571 SPGTSPVQLL
-2581 NNLTS
+2581 NNLTT
-2586 DADDEAAQRRV
+2586 DADEEAAQKRL

-2605 RQALIKRDESFEAI
+2605 RQALIKRDESFETI

-2637 KRSLPPPTPPPS
+2637 KRSLPPPTPP
-2649 MKMGSRRGTTQDT
+2649 MTMASRRGTTQDT
-2662 NRTQDTTRHEG
+2662 NRTQDTATRHEG

-2678 KKLDVDGSATT
+2678 KKLDVDGSGT

-2733 PEPVATDEPVPEVF
+2733 PEPVAVDEPVPEVF
-2747 QGRAWP
+2747 QGRSWP
-2753 KAQLEGEAELED
+2753 KAQLEGEGDLED
-2765 LEDEEAQAERLRNQL
+2765 LDEEDQAEKLKKQL

-2820 GLLSPKKRGS
+2820 GLLSIKKRGS
-2830 QKFKDKPRS
+2830 QRFKDKPRS

-2846 PLANSSRQSSKSQSD
+2846 PLANSSRQSSKSYSD

-2878 TDTIST
+2878 TDTLST
-2884 TTTVATARPA
+2884 TTTVATARPV
-2894 SYASFGDPMDAS
+2894 SYSHYEDPMDAS
-2906 TQALLDRSKRL
+2906 TKALLDRSKRL

-2944 RRESYS
+2944 RRDYD

-2959 RPRHY
+2959 RPRNY
-2964 ATSSSSTLNRFPNTS
+2964 ASSTLNRFPNTS
-2979 ATRKSTYSD
+2979 TRKSNNYD

-3008 SNTSSYY
+3008 ATSSYY
-3015 PSTTTR
+3015 PSTTR
-3021 SSHLSDLFRRRSPA
+3021 SSHLSDLFRRRSPG
-3035 SGSGSASALSGYG
+3035 SGSGSGLSGYG
-3048 NRESCVISYKCTWVR
+3048 SKESC
-3063 STKVQTES
+3063 VQTES

-3118 QIKSTMIGS
+3118 QIKSTMIGP
-3127 NAAAAGIHQK
+3127 NAAAAGLHQK

-3170 LLIGSQRAPLQNP
+3170 LLISTQRAPLQNP

-3264 RTKLGEGSQTAGPTT
+3264 RTKLGEGSQPAGQT
-3279 NELIRSA
+3279 NELMRSA

-3299 IQKTPS
+3299 IQKAPS

-3364 TPEKTVPIIDLTAL
+3364 TPEKPVEIIDLTAL

-3386 DGGAMEVDDRHTP
+3386 DGGGMDVDDRLTP
-3399 DSNKISELQQQ
+3399 DSNKISELQQ
-3410 EVKEEPIPDVSRDV
+3410 EVKEEPKPDVSRDV

-3460 RDSPEKDVA
+3460 RDSPEKEVA
-3469 EHELYETVDSVQ
+3469 EQELYEPDSVQ
-3481 IQVPNIPWDKTKP
+3481 IQVPNIPWDKAKP
-3494 EVMSTTGSSGSICS
+3494 EVMSTTGSSGSMCS

-3581 IVPPAPA
+3581 IVPPAA
-3588 LKTNELEMEDEH
+3588 AVKTSELEMEDDH
-3600 EAEPVT
+3600 EVEPVT

-3617 EAERRVSAPPPL
+3617 EAERKVTQPPPL

-3664 QAVKPITLNLSN
+3664 QAVKPITLNLSS
-3676 LARTPDTPTTPTGH
+3676 LARTPDTPTTPTAH
-3690 DSDKTPTGEVMSR
+3690 DSDKTPTGEVLSR
-3703 GSDSETEHTG
+3703 GSDSETEPTG
-3713 TGHVL
+3713 TGQVL

-3756 RRSGASKLPSGNEV
+3756 RRGANKLPSGNQV
-3770 IHELARQA
+3770 IHELAKQA

-3817 IQNRGYMEYIETE
+3817 IQNRGYMEYIESE
-3830 PRKATRKAAPPSCYP
+3830 PKKTTRKAAPPSSYP
-3845 GNLPPLV
+3845 ENLPPLV

-3898 LDDDSMAGLGL
+3898 LDDDSMTGLGL
-3909 SQTHPTTTE
+3909 SQTQPTTTE

-3941 ASMLAAGKGESTPS
+3941 ASMLAAGKGDSTPS

-3967 SSSTGPNSS
+3967 TSSSGPNSS

-3981 SKEGAPQQEEDLQ
+3981 PKEVAPQEEDLQ

-4015 KSSKGEAPPNLQS
+4015 KSSKGEAPNLQANA
-4028 STNAPVIES
+4028 NAPVIES
-4037 VEDQPKSSEE
+4037 VEDQPKLAEE
-4047 PAVTMRP
+4047 PVASMRP

-4151 STAEERPKPQPAE
+4151 STAEERPKPPAE

-4186 RSGDLYKPRPFSEHI
+4186 RSNDLYKPRPFSEHI
-4201 DSSVLTGYKL
+4201 DSNALVGYKL

-4224 FATPIAPARV
+4224 FATPIAPVRV
-4234 NRGGGGGAVATDI
+4234 NRVGTVKPDV

-4283 IRSRLHYDQSR
+4283 LRSRLHYDQNRS
-4294 ALKPKQLEEMPSG
+4294 LKPKQLEEMPSG

-4340 VVLQAKA
+4340 AALQAKA

-4353 PNLASGGQEKA
+4353 PNLAAGGQEKA
-4364 AKTKSGRRPKD
+4364 SKTKSGRRPKD

-4394 ASAATSPK
+4394 SSAATSPK
-4402 EQGGPVAA
+4402 EQSGPVAA

-4429 SDAAA
+4429 SDAATGG

-4455 KSKSCFDLR
+4455 KSK
-4464 NFGFGDKDM
+4464 DKDM
-4473 LVCSAAAA
+4473 LVCNATT
-4481 AAGAGASQTNH
+4481 AAGATSQTKH

-4497 NTANNG
+4497 NTSNNS

-4533 LAAGHPKALDDQTPP
+4533 LAAAHPNALDDQTPP

-4650 NITALKWVNLL
+4650 NITALK
-4661 SYPSKGAN
+4661 
-4669 VTNFAF
+4669 
-4675 RKRDEELTIRQQELQ
+4675 KRDEELTIRQQELQ

-4741 ASQLDLTAAGSAL
+4741 ASQLDLTAAGSAS

-4763 LTGQPHDLEESN
+4763 LSGQLHDHEESN
-4775 V
+4775 I

>member
-6 QRHHHLPH
+6 QRHHPQQQHHHHHLP
-14 HQQQPQQ
+14 PQQ
-21 QQQQM
+21 QQQQQL
-26 PQQQQQLTAQQQQQ
+26 QQHQQQLTAQQQQQ

-228 LEPSG
+228 VEPSG

-240 SVTPAD
+240 AVSPAD

-363 AANVDTQ
+363 PANVDTQ

-521 VKHLVDTDDPAILEQ
+521 VKHLVDTDDPSILEQ
-536 TYMDSHALQTPHVDT
+536 TFMDTHALQTPHLDT

-575 QLHAHQFIGDL
+575 QLHAHQFIPEL

-621 VECNELAF
+621 MECNELAF
-629 AVLDRELH
+629 AVLERELH

-652 VESRLWLN
+652 VESRVWLN

-715 QDAVDI
+715 QDAVDV

-735 AKRQRRHEQLLNV
+735 AKRQRRHEQLLNI
-748 AGGAAGTAAGVA
+748 GGAAA
-760 GSGSGTGATTQLG
+760 GSSAGAAGSGTGTQTHQG

-779 RSKKRRQVDKTANIL
+779 RSKKRRQVDKTANI
-794 LLRTALCHE
+794 
-803 ISNAISAF
+803 
-811 ETINE
+811 
-816 EERQQRLQEIE
+816 
-827 ENRQERMSK
+827 
-836 RRQQRY
+836 
-842 HQTQNFYKS
+842 
-851 LQLLQAGKLLREGG
+851 
-865 EAGVAEDG
+865 
-873 TPFEDYSIFLYR
+873 
-885 QQAPIFN
+885 
-892 DRVKELERKLLF
+892 
-904 PDRERGD
+904 
-911 IPSALPRTAD
+911 
-921 EQFSD
+921 
-926 RIKNMEQRMTGRGG
+926 
-940 LGGDKKP
+940 
-947 KDLMRAIGKIDSN
+947 
-960 DWNVRE
+960 
-966 IEKKIELSKKTEIH
+966 
-980 GPKGREKVPK
+980 
-990 WSKEQFQARQHKMS
+990 
-1004 KPQRQDSRE
+1004 
-1013 AEKFKDID
+1013 
-1021 QTIRNLDKQ
+1021 
-1030 LKEGHNLDV
+1030 
-1039 GERGRNKV
+1039 
-1047 ASIAGQFGKK
+1047 
-1057 DDANSDEKNAGSS
+1057 
-1070 NATTTA
+1070 
-1076 TNTNN
+1076 
-1081 TVIPKSSSKVALAFK
+1081 SSKVALAFK

-1174 RKSAAAQPS
+1174 RKSAAAP
-1183 SPAVPPTGGSTPSA
+1183 PATSAAPPTAGTSPA
-1197 AAASAEPMETTP
+1197 AAATAEPMDTTP

-1265 DTESDSEMFEEADDS
+1265 DTESDSELFEEADDS

-1306 DFYDSSEDD
+1306 DFYDSSEGIADD

-1352 KLKLNVDNKENVADG
+1352 
-1367 SSLKS
+1367 
-1372 ANSFES
+1372 
-1378 ARSQPTTPLAT
+1378 
-1389 PTRVEMEQLERN
+1389 
-1401 APRKFSSEIE
+1401 
-1411 AISEKLYHMNNM
+1411 
-1423 MKMNKDLEV
+1423 
-1432 LAKENLV
+1432 
-1439 KSDILRKLTLKEKW
+1439 
-1453 LAENAAIAASLKVA
+1453 
-1467 PAPSAAAPAH
+1467 
-1477 QPKSKFDEKFEKV
+1477 
-1490 VSPPPQPLAETK
+1490 
-1502 PKPVIDFNLD
+1502 
-1512 ELKPRKPNFEE
+1512 
-1523 RPKEQL
+1523 
-1529 PRPEGLKKLPQPKA
+1529 
-1543 KGSSTNVSRSNSL
+1543 
-1556 KSNASTGSPK
+1556 
-1566 VKKSPIGGIL
+1566 
-1576 GTIKKI
+1576 
-1582 QRQNSSDQDE
+1582 
-1592 DMDVDLDA
+1592 
-1600 DADVEVGR
+1600 
-1608 QPNKELNSKL
+1608 
-1618 KEIQAS
+1618 
-1624 NFAGTMDH
+1624 
-1632 IKSQLTMPTVSAQ
+1632 
-1645 APPSMD
+1645 
-1651 LSKYFP
+1651 
-1657 NQKQEKSSSGNTN
+1657 
-1670 KNQVTL
+1670 
-1676 KDVNLAKYF
+1676 
-1685 PSSPAP
+1685 
-1691 QRRTVETVAD
+1691 
-1701 RLKKSQTEASLAKSK
+1701 
-1716 QEEIKTKKPEEKGG
+1716 
-1730 QLKKNPEKVADTK
+1730 
-1743 PVPPKRQAS
+1743 
-1752 LDTFSLRD
+1752 
-1760 HQMDGALDLTKKKA
+1760 
-1774 PTKAASA
+1774 
-1781 VKKPVKLGS
+1781 
-1790 STTLT
+1790 
-1795 KATAT
+1795 
-1800 SKGKTIKIVK
+1800 
-1810 KIVPK
+1810 
-1815 GTKAKKAAAQEAA
+1815 
-1828 AIEAAPPENQPPKD
+1828 
-1842 EAERIFDEILGDG
+1842 
-1855 EVRSPSSEY
+1855 
-1864 QRLFQDEKSPSD
+1864 
-1876 LSDNI
+1876 
-1881 DRILE
+1881 
-1886 ETGLDLELG
+1886 
-1895 LPRRSSKKLVKTKS
+1895 
-1909 LGEGEF
+1909 
-1915 DLKPAKER
+1915 
-1923 LTGVQNILKRF
+1923 
-1934 ESMSSVTSLN
+1934 
-1944 SQNSDEQAA
+1944 
-1953 FKLRRMESTTSNLSS
+1953 
-1968 LTRSRESLVS
+1968 
-1978 ASESMSDLEKTM
+1978 
-1990 DYLRNEWRSEATN
+1990 
-2003 FLQKKRDKFYAKKEE
+2003 
-2018 QQKESQAKVKPDPL
+2018 
-2032 NDLPVQYRDS
+2032 
-2042 KLAKFFGLGARKS
+2042 
-2055 PEKRKSPIKKRKSP
+2055 
-2069 SKTPKVTKA
+2069 
-2078 NNSLEELA
+2078 
-2086 KISNVRQA
+2086 
-2094 KQAQKKAPKHIETK
+2094 
-2108 PLKPASPVPDDF
+2108 
-2120 AILDLLEKAT
+2120 
-2130 EAKELERSKTKSPA
+2130 
-2144 AEPSIKE
+2144 
-2151 TPIETVVEIPL
+2151 
-2162 PIEDIKN
+2162 
-2169 LPKTG
+2169 
-2174 CDKSSNSS
+2174 
-2182 RRGSQSSLVM
+2182 
-2192 SRRQSEISLTEKLNE
+2192 
-2207 EALVALSHLEKEREA
+2207 
-2222 EQVDELFQSMVEEM
+2222 
-2236 EQEPPTIA
+2236 
-2244 IAEQPLE
+2244 
-2251 EDIDADSLC
+2251 
-2260 TTISKSPSAQPVTV
+2260 
-2274 VKRGSSE
+2274 
-2281 DQSIEKLFGHF
+2281 
-2292 SDEMLVN
+2292 
-2299 VEFDSNDELV
+2299 
-2309 GITPRATL
+2309 
-2317 VSRNTADRD
+2317 
-2326 YLDKLESLERDEE
+2326 
-2339 AFQPVLGEK
+2339 
-2348 FKQENGPDEVDGLH
+2348 
-2362 FPTRPERR
+2362 
-2370 PKSSSSSSEPS
+2370 
-2381 LPVAPQRLKK
+2381 
-2391 KLSKIDPEDMA
+2391 
-2402 PSVQDLLHQV
+2402 
-2412 YIKNIQPQA
+2412 
-2421 VEVIPV
+2421 
-2427 VDRQTL
+2427 
-2433 RFPSMLA
+2433 
-2440 EADDVDEVDH
+2440 
-2450 PKEAIK
+2450 
-2456 ENGSSPEEIKMETEP
+2456 
-2471 KGIAP
+2471 
-2476 EIQTPH
+2476 
-2482 KPPISL
+2482 
-2488 SNSLKSENSSGSS
+2488 
-2501 LVDLP
+2501 
-2506 KIITPPK
+2506 
-2513 SDSDWDMEK
+2513 
-2522 LPASPMPRRRPLHT
+2522 
-2536 PATAKAASKESS
+2536 
-2548 LEWDMEKL
+2548 
-2556 PNSPMLPRRN
+2556 
-2566 KMRPI
+2566 
-2571 SPGTNSVQLL
+2571 
-2581 NNLTS
+2581 
-2586 DADDEAAQRRV
+2586 
-2597 IEDFEQER
+2597 
-2605 RQALIKRDESFEAI
+2605 
-2619 AAEQRRRD
+2619 
-2627 SLQSSSNSSG
+2627 
-2637 KRSLPPPTPPPS
+2637 
-2649 MKMGSRRGTTQDT
+2649 
-2662 NRTQDTTRHEG
+2662 
-2673 TPPMF
+2673 
-2678 KKLDVDGSATT
+2678 
-2689 SMDST
+2689 
-2694 ACSTRRSSFAFI
+2694 
-2706 ELQDNKPVIVPMP
+2706 
-2719 KKLKLPKPEQPRFV
+2719 
-2733 PEPVATDEPVPEVF
+2733 
-2747 QGRAWP
+2747 
-2753 KAQLEGEAELED
+2753 
-2765 LEDEEAQAERLRNQL
+2765 
-2780 PEYARSDSPPSAA
+2780 
-2793 FKNRKWPDGKTV
+2793 
-2805 FDKRAESLEEEDIFA
+2805 
-2820 GLLSPKKRGS
+2820 
-2830 QKFKDKPRS
+2830 
-2839 QSPQPFK
+2839 
-2846 PLANSSRQSSKSQSD
+2846 
-2861 LKKGPSMQ
+2861 
-2869 SLSAQSSQD
+2869 
-2878 TDTIST
+2878 
-2884 TTTVATARPA
+2884 
-2894 SYASFGDPMDAS
+2894 
-2906 TQALLDRSKRL
+2906 
-2917 HNRKRDFVN
+2917 
-2926 ERVVERNP
+2926 
-2934 YMREVLRSTD
+2934 
-2944 RRESYS
+2944 
-2950 DVDEDLTSY
+2950 
-2959 RPRHY
+2959 
-2964 ATSSSSTLNRFPNTS
+2964 
-2979 ATRKSTYSD
+2979 
-2988 YLSPSSDYLTRRSY
+2988 
-3002 NIPSSS
+3002 
-3008 SNTSSYY
+3008 
-3015 PSTTTR
+3015 
-3021 SSHLSDLFRRRSPA
+3021 
-3035 SGSGSASALSGYG
+3035 
-3048 NRESCVISYKCTWVR
+3048 
-3063 STKVQTES
+3063 VQTES

-3118 QIKSTMIGS
+3118 QIKSTMIGP
-3127 NAAAAGIHQK
+3127 NAAAAGLHQK

-3170 LLIGSQRAPLQNP
+3170 LLISTQRAPLQNP

-3264 RTKLGEGSQTAGPTT
+3264 RTKLGEGSQPAGQT
-3279 NELIRSA
+3279 NELMRSA

-3299 IQKTPS
+3299 IQKAPS

-3364 TPEKTVPIIDLTAL
+3364 TPEKPVEIIDLTAL

-3386 DGGAMEVDDRHTP
+3386 DGGGMDVDDRLTP
-3399 DSNKISELQQQ
+3399 DSNKISELQQ
-3410 EVKEEPIPDVSRDV
+3410 EVKEEPKPDVSRDV

-3460 RDSPEKDVA
+3460 RDSPEKEVA
-3469 EHELYETVDSVQ
+3469 EQELYEPDSVQ
-3481 IQVPNIPWDKTKP
+3481 IQVPNIPWDKAKP
-3494 EVMSTTGSSGSICS
+3494 EVMSTTGSSGSMCS

-3581 IVPPAPA
+3581 IVPPAA
-3588 LKTNELEMEDEH
+3588 AVKTSELEMEDDH
-3600 EAEPVT
+3600 EVEPVT

-3617 EAERRVSAPPPL
+3617 EAERKVTQPPPL

-3664 QAVKPITLNLSN
+3664 QAVKPITLNLSS
-3676 LARTPDTPTTPTGH
+3676 LARTPDTPTTPTAH
-3690 DSDKTPTGEVMSR
+3690 DSDKTPTGEVLSR
-3703 GSDSETEHTG
+3703 GSDSETEPTG
-3713 TGHVL
+3713 TGQVL

-3756 RRSGASKLPSGNEV
+3756 RRGANKLPSGNQV
-3770 IHELARQA
+3770 IHELAKQA

-3817 IQNRGYMEYIETE
+3817 IQNRGYMEYIESE
-3830 PRKATRKAAPPSCYP
+3830 PKKTTRKAAPPSSYP
-3845 GNLPPLV
+3845 ENLPPLV

-3898 LDDDSMAGLGL
+3898 LDDDSMTGLGL
-3909 SQTHPTTTE
+3909 SQTQPTTTE

-3941 ASMLAAGKGESTPS
+3941 ASMLAAGKGDSTPS

-3967 SSSTGPNSS
+3967 TSSSGPNSS

-3981 SKEGAPQQEEDLQ
+3981 PKEVAPQEEDLQ

-4015 KSSKGEAPPNLQS
+4015 KSSKGEAPNLQANA
-4028 STNAPVIES
+4028 NAPVIES
-4037 VEDQPKSSEE
+4037 VEDQPKLAEE
-4047 PAVTMRP
+4047 PVASMRP

-4151 STAEERPKPQPAE
+4151 STAEERPKPPAE

-4186 RSGDLYKPRPFSEHI
+4186 RSNDLYKPRPFSEHI
-4201 DSSVLTGYKL
+4201 DSNALVGYKL

-4224 FATPIAPARV
+4224 FATPIAPVRV
-4234 NRGGGGGAVATDI
+4234 NRVGTVKPDV

-4283 IRSRLHYDQSR
+4283 LRSRLHYDQNRS
-4294 ALKPKQLEEMPSG
+4294 LKPKQLEEMPSG

-4340 VVLQAKA
+4340 AALQAKA

-4353 PNLASGGQEKA
+4353 PNLAAGGQEKA
-4364 AKTKSGRRPKD
+4364 SKTKSGRRPKD

-4394 ASAATSPK
+4394 SSAATSPK
-4402 EQGGPVAA
+4402 EQSGPVAA

-4429 SDAAA
+4429 SDAATGG

-4464 NFGFGDKDM
+4464 SFGFGDKDM
-4473 LVCSAAAA
+4473 LVCNATT
-4481 AAGAGASQTNH
+4481 AAGATSQTKH

-4497 NTANNG
+4497 NTSNNS

-4533 LAAGHPKALDDQTPP
+4533 LAAAHPNALDDQTPP

-4650 NITALKWVNLL
+4650 NITALK
-4661 SYPSKGAN
+4661 
-4669 VTNFAF
+4669 
-4675 RKRDEELTIRQQELQ
+4675 KRDEELTIRQQELQ

-4741 ASQLDLTAAGSAL
+4741 ASQLDLTAAGSAS

-4763 LTGQPHDLEESN
+4763 LSGQLHDHEESN
-4775 V
+4775 I

>member
-6 QRHHHLPH
+6 QRHH
-14 HQQQPQQ
+14 QQQLQQQQLQQ
-21 QQQQM
+21 QQQQ
-26 PQQQQQLTAQQQQQ
+26 QQQLLTAQQQQQ
-40 QQLLM
+40 QALLM

-55 ELFDL
+55 ELFNL

-81 GLRPSPLNDFY
+81 GLRPSPLNEFY
-92 PRLKAKVRS
+92 PKLKAKVRS

-120 GKGAACSGTRVLVIG
+120 GKGNACTGTRVLVIG

-189 KFCAGS
+189 KFCAGA

-228 LEPSG
+228 LEPSE
-233 DGGGWRA
+233 DHSGWHA
-240 SVTPAD
+240 AVTPAD
-246 HAVSHYEFDVLI
+246 HPVSHYEFDVLI

-312 KELYGKTGIDLENI
+312 KELYSRTGIDLENI

-355 ADPGELLA
+355 ADPAELLA

-409 SMFAAEMSCRVIVRK
+409 SMFAAEMSCRVLVRK
-424 GARLMQCLV
+424 GCRLMQCLV

-521 VKHLVDTDDPAILEQ
+521 VKHLIDTDDPSILEQ
-536 TYMDSHALQTPHVDT
+536 TFMDSHALNLLPNVQTP
-551 PGRRKRRSGDLLPQ
+551 GKRKRRSGDSLPQ
-565 GATLLRWISA
+565 AASLLRWISV
-575 QLHAHQFIGDL
+575 QLATHHFAAEL
-586 KEASD
+586 KEPSD

-601 LINRYR
+601 LISRYR
-607 PDLIDFA
+607 PDLIDYA

-621 VECNELAF
+621 LECNELAF
-629 AVLDRELH
+629 AVLERELH
-637 IDRIMSAKQSLDLTD
+637 IDRIMTAKQSMDLNE
-652 VESRLWLN
+652 VESRVWLN
-660 YLDQI
+660 YMDQI
-665 CELFRGEIPH
+665 CEQFRGEIPH

-693 HTHAQPDFSKLLA
+693 HTHAPPDFSKLLQ

-715 QDAVDI
+715 QDAVDV

-735 AKRQRRHEQLLNV
+735 AKRQRRHEQLLNSGGGNL
-748 AGGAAGTAAGVA
+748 AANSATAAAASGAASSNNVQQAQ
-760 GSGSGTGATTQLG
+760 S
-773 QNDTPR
+773 DTPR
-779 RSKKRRQVDKTANIL
+779 RSKKRRQADKTANI
-794 LLRTALCHE
+794 
-803 ISNAISAF
+803 
-811 ETINE
+811 

-827 ENRQERMSK
+827 ENRLDRMSR
-836 RRQQRY
+836 RRQQRF

-865 EAGVAEDG
+865 DGVTEGVAEDG

-885 QQAPIFN
+885 QQAPVFN

-911 IPSALPRTAD
+911 IPSALPREAD
-921 EQFSD
+921 QQFSD
-926 RIKNMEQRMTGRGG
+926 RIKNMEQRMTGRPGQG
-940 LGGDKKP
+940 SDKKP

-1013 AEKFKDID
+1013 AEKFKEID
-1021 QTIRNLDKQ
+1021 TTLKNLDKQ

-1047 ASIAGQFGKK
+1047 ASIAGQFVKK
-1057 DDANSDEKNAGSS
+1057 DETNSDEKNASS
-1070 NATTTA
+1070 NATT
-1076 TNTNN
+1076 NTTTTTN

-1159 FRLPPKPLPQRTNKA
+1159 FRLPPKPMPQRINK
-1174 RKSAAAQPS
+1174 RRSAAAQPATPA
-1183 SPAVPPTGGSTPSA
+1183 SPATPQAAPTPT
-1197 AAASAEPMETTP
+1197 AETAVEAMDTTP
-1209 PRDQVDLLETSRAT
+1209 TRDQVDLLETSRAA
-1223 ASADAMSDDEANVID
+1223 ASADNMSDDEANVID
-1238 EHEWSGRNFLPE
+1238 ENEWSGRNFLPE

-1306 DFYDSSEDD
+1306 DFYDSSEGIADD

-1327 ARELRRQEVRL
+1327 ARELRREEVRL
-1338 QPLPANLPTDTETE
+1338 QPLPVNLPTDTETE
-1352 KLKLNVDNKENVADG
+1352 KLNLNIENKENVER

-1378 ARSQPTTPLAT
+1378 AKSQPTTPTAT
-1389 PTRVEMEQLERN
+1389 PTRAQIEQLERN
-1401 APRKFSSEIE
+1401 EPRKFSSEIE
-1411 AISEKLYHMNNM
+1411 AISEKLYHLNNM
-1423 MKMNKDLEV
+1423 VKMNKDLEV

-1453 LAENAAIAASLKVA
+1453 LAENAAIAAGMKVTPTPTIA
-1467 PAPSAAAPAH
+1467 APS
-1477 QPKSKFDEKFEKV
+1477 KSTFDEKYEKV
-1490 VSPPPQPLAETK
+1490 VSPPKTVVAEPK

-1523 RPKEQL
+1523 RPKEL
-1529 PRPEGLKKLPQPKA
+1529 LVKPESLKKATQLSPKPES
-1543 KGSSTNVSRSNSL
+1543 KSSANVSRSSSI
-1556 KSNASTGSPK
+1556 KSNASSKSSPRQR
-1566 VKKSPIGGIL
+1566 KSHMENLL
-1576 GTIKKI
+1576 GTLKKL
-1582 QRQNSSDQDE
+1582 QRQHSSEQDE
-1592 DMDVDLDA
+1592 EMDIDD
-1600 DADVEVGR
+1600 DVES
-1608 QPNKELNSKL
+1608 QTNPQLNSKL
-1618 KEIQAS
+1618 KEIGAS
-1624 NFAGTMDH
+1624 TFAGTMDH
-1632 IKSQLTMPTVSAQ
+1632 IKSQMVTPTVHTASV
-1645 APPSMD
+1645 D

-1657 NQKQEKSSSGNTN
+1657 NQKPEKSSAGNTN
-1670 KNQVTL
+1670 KNQKTL
-1676 KDVNLAKYF
+1676 KDVDLAKYF

-1701 RLKKSQTEASLAKSK
+1701 RLKRSQTEASVP
-1716 QEEIKTKKPEEKGG
+1716 Q
-1730 QLKKNPEKVADTK
+1730 PEKVENPKDTK
-1743 PVPPKRQAS
+1743 DTQSKTEPKSKPLAPKRQSS
-1752 LDTFSLRD
+1752 LNTFSLRE
-1760 HQMDGALDLTKKKA
+1760 HQLDGAMDLSKKKA
-1774 PTKAASA
+1774 P
-1781 VKKPVKLGS
+1781 VKLVVQGKPAEKKV
-1790 STTLT
+1790 TTT
-1795 KATAT
+1795 TVAKATT
-1800 SKGKTIKIVK
+1800 TPKGKIKIVK

-1815 GTKAKKAAAQEAA
+1815 GTKAKKAAAAA
-1828 AIEAAPPENQPPKD
+1828 AVAATSKTETKPEEEQLPRD
-1842 EAERIFDEILGDG
+1842 EAERILDEILADG
-1855 EVRSPSSEY
+1855 GETRSPSSEY
-1864 QRLFQDEKSPSD
+1864 QKLFNDDKSPSD
-1876 LSDNI
+1876 LSDKI
-1881 DRILE
+1881 ERILE

-1895 LPRRSSKKLVKTKS
+1895 LPRRQSKKLLKTKS

-1915 DLKPAKER
+1915 DLEPKQR
-1923 LTGVQNILKRF
+1923 LSGVQNILKRF
-1934 ESMSSVTSLN
+1934 ESMSSVH
-1944 SQNSDEQAA
+1944 SQNSDEQGA
-1953 FKLRRMESTTSNLSS
+1953 FKLRRMESSTSNLSS
-1968 LTRSRESLVS
+1968 LNRSRESL
-1978 ASESMSDLEKTM
+1978 ASVTDSMSDLERTM

-2003 FLQKKRDKFYAKKEE
+2003 FLQKKRNKFYAEKDE
-2018 QQKESQAKVKPDPL
+2018 QQKQLQQEQERKPEPARGIE
-2032 NDLPVQYRDS
+2032 LPVQYHDS
-2042 KLAKFFGLGARKS
+2042 KLAKFFGLAPRKS
-2055 PEKRKSPIKKRKSP
+2055 PEKRKSPIKKKKSP
-2069 SKTPKVTKA
+2069 KPTKA

-2086 KISNVRQA
+2086 KISNARQA
-2094 KQAQKKAPKHIETK
+2094 KQAQQKQNKTTVKIKKIEPKIELI
-2108 PLKPASPVPDDF
+2108 PPKPATPVPDDF
-2120 AILDLLEKAT
+2120 EILDLIEKAT
-2130 EAKELERSKTKSPA
+2130 EAKELERSKTKSPLVEEILDEILNLDAATDDTPVRPA
-2144 AEPSIKE
+2144 AE
-2151 TPIETVVEIPL
+2151 
-2162 PIEDIKN
+2162 DIRN

-2174 CDKSSNSS
+2174 CDKSLNNS
-2182 RRGSQSSLVM
+2182 RRGSQSSLVL
-2192 SRRQSEISLTEKLNE
+2192 SRRQSDISLTEKLNQ
-2207 EALVALSHLEKEREA
+2207 EALQALSSIELERDVEH
-2222 EQVDELFQSMVEEM
+2222 VDEVFQSMVEAM
-2236 EQEPPTIA
+2236 ECQSQVQVTD
-2244 IAEQPLE
+2244 LDD
-2251 EDIDADSLC
+2251 DIDADSLC
-2260 TTISKSPSAQPVTV
+2260 TTISKSPSAQPITV

-2281 DQSIEKLFGHF
+2281 DHSIEKLFGEF
-2292 SDEMLVN
+2292 SDKMLVN
-2299 VEFDSNDELV
+2299 VDFDSNDDLV
-2309 GITPRATL
+2309 GISPRVDLMAN
-2317 VSRNTADRD
+2317 SSAERD
-2326 YLDKLESLERDEE
+2326 FLGKLESLERDEALE
-2339 AFQPVLGEK
+2339 SRVNQPNR
-2348 FKQENGPDEVDGLH
+2348 FKHTENQGVDEVDGSH
-2362 FPTRPERR
+2362 FPSRPQRR
-2370 PKSSSSSSEPS
+2370 QKSSSSSSEPNI
-2381 LPVAPQRLKK
+2381 PVPPQRLKK
-2391 KLSKIDPEDMA
+2391 KLAKLDPEDMP
-2402 PSVQDLLHQV
+2402 PSVQDLLQQLHT
-2412 YIKNIQPQA
+2412 KNVEMRTQSTLVVENPKFPRLQPAEDVVDPVKKAPKDGNSVSQPKPRD
-2421 VEVIPV
+2421 EIPV
-2427 VDRQTL
+2427 
-2433 RFPSMLA
+2433 
-2440 EADDVDEVDH
+2440 
-2450 PKEAIK
+2450 
-2456 ENGSSPEEIKMETEP
+2456 
-2471 KGIAP
+2471 P
-2476 EIQTPH
+2476 EIQIDQAEPP
-2482 KPPISL
+2482 KPESQNGSIKSTN
-2488 SNSLKSENSSGSS
+2488 SSHNSLNEPRK
-2501 LVDLP
+2501 L
-2506 KIITPPK
+2506 ITPSK
-2513 SDSDWDMEK
+2513 SDNSLEWNMEM
-2522 LPASPMPRRRPLHT
+2522 LPNSPMPRRKQPLI
-2536 PATAKAASKESS
+2536 PPSKESS

-2556 PNSPMLPRRN
+2556 PNSPMPLRRRLPAAVAPAAAAATDVS
-2566 KMRPI
+2566 PI
-2571 SPGTNSVQLL
+2571 SSIQLL
-2581 NNLTS
+2581 NNLPSVEDNAT
-2586 DADDEAAQRRV
+2586 AAQER
-2597 IEDFEQER
+2597 IIKEFERER
-2605 RQALIKRDESFEAI
+2605 RQALIKRDENFEAA

-2627 SLQSSSNSSG
+2627 SQQSSSNSSGTSIG
-2637 KRSLPPPTPPPS
+2637 KRSLPPPTLPQTPTQRRAATQAS
-2649 MKMGSRRGTTQDT
+2649 NNGSRRESIKRDGS
-2662 NRTQDTTRHEG
+2662 
-2673 TPPMF
+2673 PPMF
-2678 KKLDVDGSATT
+2678 KKLDLGDDGISTV
-2689 SMDST
+2689 DST
-2694 ACSTRRSSFAFI
+2694 ADSTRRSSFAFI
-2706 ELQDNKPVIVPMP
+2706 VLQDNKPVIVPMP
-2719 KKLKLPKPEQPRFV
+2719 KKLQLPKLEPSKYV
-2733 PEPVATDEPVPEVF
+2733 PEVSAADEPVPEVF
-2747 QGRAWP
+2747 KDRAWP
-2753 KAQLEGEAELED
+2753 NQHSIEVVEIDDEEEAE
-2765 LEDEEAQAERLRNQL
+2765 QALKEQL

-2793 FKNRKWPDGKTV
+2793 FQNRQWPDGRTR
-2805 FDKRAESLEEEDIFA
+2805 FEQQQRNDSLEADDVL
-2820 GLLSPKKRGS
+2820 GLMSTKRRNH
-2830 QKFKDKPRS
+2830 KRFINKPRS
-2839 QSPQPFK
+2839 QSPQSFK
-2846 PLANSSRQSSKSQSD
+2846 PLSASARQSSKSYSD
-2861 LKKGPSMQ
+2861 LKTGDSISASLQ
-2869 SLSAQSSQD
+2869 SLGSARSSQD
-2878 TDTIST
+2878 TTDSRST
-2884 TTTVATARPA
+2884 ATTVASPRPLN
-2894 SYASFGDPMDAS
+2894 YVNYDDPVDA
-2906 TQALLDRSKRL
+2906 TTKALLDRSKRL

-2934 YMREVLRSTD
+2934 YMRDVIRSNY
-2944 RRESYS
+2944 EPEEELSG
-2950 DVDEDLTSY
+2950 Y
-2959 RPRHY
+2959 RPRNY
-2964 ATSSSSTLNRFPNTS
+2964 TSGLTTANTATNRFPSANTS
-2979 ATRKSTYSD
+2979 SIRNTRNYDYLSNNSSSD
-2988 YLSPSSDYLTRRSY
+2988 YLSRRPYSA
-3002 NIPSSS
+3002 STMA
-3008 SNTSSYY
+3008 TSSYLPY
-3015 PSTTTR
+3015 TTTASS

-3035 SGSGSASALSGYG
+3035 SSSNMSSYGLPASK
-3048 NRESCVISYKCTWVR
+3048 ESC
-3063 STKVQTES
+3063 VQTES

-3118 QIKSTMIGS
+3118 QIKSSMITASASGL
-3127 NAAAAGIHQK
+3127 HQK
-3137 QLAAREKGGS
+3137 QLASREKGGS

-3255 SAGMRTFLD
+3255 SAGMRSFLD
-3264 RTKLGEGSQTAGPTT
+3264 RTKLGDSTQ
-3279 NELIRSA
+3279 NELMRSA

-3292 DLRVELR
+3292 DLRVELK
-3299 IQKTPS
+3299 IQKAPS
-3305 SHSTDNEKENVFVNC
+3305 SNSTDNEKENVFVNS

-3340 QLARKSSPTTPTNNK
+3340 QLNKKTSPTTPTSNK
-3355 TVIEVIDLV
+3355 TIVEVIDLI
-3364 TPEKTVPIIDLTAL
+3364 TPEKPVPFIDLTVL
-3378 ETPKKQLV
+3378 ETPKMKTTSDAIINPELNV
-3386 DGGAMEVDDRHTP
+3386 AVVSALMP
-3399 DSNKISELQQQ
+3399 DSNKINDL
-3410 EVKEEPIPDVSRDV
+3410 KPDVSKDV

-3432 GHIKEGTGAK
+3432 GDIKAAK
-3442 EQGGEEQQSLL
+3442 EAAGAADEEEQQSLIC
-3453 EQSDEEK
+3453 QSDEEK
-3460 RDSPEKDVA
+3460 RDSPEKVNYL
-3469 EHELYETVDSVQ
+3469 EQEDSLQ
-3481 IQVPNIPWDKTKP
+3481 IQVPNIPWTKP
-3494 EVMSTTGSSGSICS
+3494 KSEIISTTGSSATSCS

-3536 KHNVPRLE
+3536 GKHNVPRVE
-3544 VHDTSGALMQVDS
+3544 VHDSSGALMQVDS

-3567 DPEDVKFLDMPANV
+3567 DPEDVKFLDMPAGV
-3581 IVPPAPA
+3581 IVPPVVAA
-3588 LKTNELEMEDEH
+3588 IKTSELDDDHDAEV
-3600 EAEPVT
+3600 EPVT

-3617 EAERRVSAPPPL
+3617 EAERQLVSTPPAL

-3642 NENKIESLKN
+3642 NENKIETLKN
-3652 LPLIVESNVEHS
+3652 LPLIVERQPEHS
-3664 QAVKPITLNLSN
+3664 QVVKPITLNLSSS
-3676 LARTPDTPTTPTGH
+3676 AAAKTPDTPTTPTQH
-3690 DSDKTPTGEVMSR
+3690 DSDKTPTGDLHSR

-3713 TGHVL
+3713 TGQVF

-3743 NSNKGTIKRRKER
+3743 NSNKGTIKRRKDHR
-3756 RRSGASKLPSGNEV
+3756 RRHNQQSVTAKLPSSTEV
-3770 IHELARQA
+3770 LHELAKQA
-3778 PVVQMD
+3778 PVAVMG
-3784 GILSAI
+3784 GILHAI

-3817 IQNRGYMEYIETE
+3817 LHNRGYMEYIESVPKQTTE
-3830 PRKATRKAAPPSCYP
+3830 QKTVASQTNAQ
-3845 GNLPPLV
+3845 PLQPLL

-3877 PVNEVAPAMTQS
+3877 PVNEEPRLMTQS

-3898 LDDDSMAGLGL
+3898 LDDDSVGCMVT
-3909 SQTHPTTTE
+3909 SQTQPTTTE

-3932 SSPRVLDQF
+3932 SSPKVLDQF
-3941 ASMLAAGKGESTPS
+3941 ATLLASGKAEISTPS
-3955 SSEQQPKTSTVT
+3955 SSEQQPKTTQSTVT
-3967 SSSTGPNSS
+3967 TISSNSSSTPA
-3976 TPGNA
+3976 PA
-3981 SKEGAPQQEEDLQ
+3981 VAAKESEEDIQ

-4001 ALQQRISQI
+4001 ALQQRISEI

-4015 KSSKGEAPPNLQS
+4015 KSSKGDAPNLQHQPQ
-4028 STNAPVIES
+4028 STVIEATAAAAATAAKE
-4037 VEDQPKSSEE
+4037 EDQES
-4047 PAVTMRP
+4047 AVTMRP
-4054 RSTSISGKVPEIPT
+4054 RSSSSSSKVPEIPT
-4068 LSSKLEEI
+4068 LNSKLEEI
-4076 TKERTKQKDL
+4076 SKERTKQKDL

-4128 TPKLAAACSPQ
+4128 TPKLAAASSSS
-4139 DSNCSSQAHYHA
+4139 DANCSSQAHYHV
-4151 STAEERPKPQPAE
+4151 STAVVEQQPSSPIIETFKPPN
-4164 RPLQKSATSTYVSP
+4164 PLQKSATASYVSP
-4178 YRTVQAPT
+4178 YRTAQPAV
-4186 RSGDLYKPRPFSEHI
+4186 RSSDLYKSRPFSEHI
-4201 DSSVLTGYKL
+4201 DAEQFNLLERHKL
-4211 GKTASFNGGKLGD
+4211 NKTASFSYGKVDEFTTPMAPLRPHRNGNPTK
-4224 FATPIAPARV
+4224 V
-4234 NRGGGGGAVATDI
+4234 EVS
-4247 ANISASTEN
+4247 ISASTEN

-4263 RARLKSNTELGLSP
+4263 RARLKSNSELGLSP

-4283 IRSRLHYDQSR
+4283 LRKRLQYDQNS
-4294 ALKPKQLEEMPSG
+4294 AIKAKQQEAISG
-4307 DLAARARK
+4307 DLTARARK

-4327 MVGQQQQ
+4327 MVSHAQQQQ
-4334 QQLEKD
+4334 QQQQINRLDSE
-4340 VVLQAKA
+4340 AKA

-4353 PNLASGGQEKA
+4353 PNLAAGAQNKPLKS
-4364 AKTKSGRRPKD
+4364 TKSSRRQKD

-4386 SSFFQKGS
+4386 SSFFHKGNS
-4394 ASAATSPK
+4394 STTTTSTTSSSSPK
-4402 EQGGPVAA
+4402 EQGVAVAA
-4410 GHSEQSERP
+4410 SYSEHAERP

-4429 SDAAA
+4429 SDA
-4434 GGGGGGGGV
+4434 GSGGGGV

-4464 NFGFGDKDM
+4464 TFGGGDKDM
-4473 LVCSAAAA
+4473 ITNNATSTMTSTTATI
-4481 AAGAGASQTNH
+4481 SQTTKHTQN
-4492 SQEYL
+4492 YPN
-4497 NTANNG
+4497 NTTNNS

-4508 TNTAKPKPESFS
+4508 ANTESFS

-4533 LAAGHPKALDDQTPP
+4533 LVGANAQDDQTPP

-4563 SYANETR
+4563 SNANETR

-4597 REQEEIEVQLKDLE
+4597 REQEEIEVQLKELE

-4620 LRGEAQNIENLDATK
+4620 LRGEAHNYENLDATK

-4650 NITALKWVNLL
+4650 NITALK
-4661 SYPSKGAN
+4661 
-4669 VTNFAF
+4669 
-4675 RKRDEELTIRQQELQ
+4675 KRDEELTIRQQELQ

-4703 LRLSCNKLDKSSA
+4703 LRLSCNKLDKNYA

-4741 ASQLDLTAAGSAL
+4741 ASQVDLTAASAAS
-4754 TSAEATGIK
+4754 TSTEAGIT
-4763 LTGQPHDLEESN
+4763 LAGQSHEQDESN
-4775 V
+4775 I